1 MTGTKP
7 KAFTLIEVLASVVI
21 LSGVIVAL
29 IFHSA
34 DGLSTNLEIQRKV
47 KSALLAEGEMEK
59 IKNTLRQSFDTDVTA
74 WSSSLG
80 DNYLVDRTV
89 TDVNSTLKI
98 IEISV
103 GYDTDSSGTLETAE
117 IRVTLT
123 TQNAERS

>member
-34 DGLSTNLEIQRKV
+34 EGLSTNLEIQRKV

-74 WSSSLG
+74 WSTSLG

-117 IRVTLT
+117 IRVTLK